1 MRPLV
6 LRKKIIE
13 PLKNQL
19 KQGVTPGKLAL
30 ALALGLVIG
39 SVPILFVTSLLC
51 AVVAY
56 VFKLNQPAIQVANYV
71 AYPLQLALF
80 VPFFKAGAAL
90 FGEPASH
97 FSVDQIQA
105 AFSADASK
113 AIGTYA
119 GANLRAVSVWAVLAP
134 LAVIVIFFALKF
146 LLSRV
151 RLPAR
156 EA

>member
-1 MRPLV
+1 MFR
-6 LRKKIIE
+6 RRIIE

-51 AVVAY
+51 ALVAY

-80 VPFFKAGAAL
+80 IPFFKAGAAV
-90 FGEPASH
+90 FGESGAH
-97 FSVDQIQA
+97 FSLEQIQS
-105 AFSADASK
+105 AFSADASR

-119 GANLRAVSVWAVLAP
+119 GANLRAVSVWAVIAP
-134 LAVIVIFFALKF
+134 LAVVVIFFALKF